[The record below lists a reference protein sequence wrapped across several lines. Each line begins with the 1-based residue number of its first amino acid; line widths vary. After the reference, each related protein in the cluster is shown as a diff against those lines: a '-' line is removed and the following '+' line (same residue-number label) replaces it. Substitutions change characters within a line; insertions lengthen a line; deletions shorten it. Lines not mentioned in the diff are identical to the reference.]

1 MWRIRMETYDEI
13 DLRQRE
19 LDVSVRSLRKTGT
32 AYADAE
38 RNYKKALCQK
48 ALELRDGG
56 MPVTLIDKVIYG
68 EEEVANLRFDRDVA
82 EAVYK
87 ANQESIN
94 VLKLNLRIL
103 EGTLQREWGQAK

>member
-1 MWRIRMETYDEI
+1 MEIYDEI
-13 DLRQRE
+13 DLRQKE
-19 LDVSVRSLRKTGT
+19 LDVAVRSLRKTGT
-32 AYADAE
+32 DYANAE
-38 RNYKKALCQK
+38 RNYKKALRKK

-94 VLKLNLRIL
+94 VLKLNLRLL
-103 EGTLQREWGQAK
+103 EGALNREWGQAK

>member
-38 RNYKKALCQK
+38 RNYKKALRQK

-68 EEEVANLRFDRDVA
+68 EEEVANLRFERDVA

>member
-1 MWRIRMETYDEI
+1 MEIYDEI
-13 DLRQRE
+13 DLKQKE
-19 LDVSVRSLRKTGT
+19 LDISVRALRKTGT
-32 AYADAE
+32 EYANAE
-38 RNYKKALCQK
+38 RNYNKALRQK

-82 EAVYK
+82 EAVYR

-94 VLKLNLRIL
+94 VLKLNIRIIESQL
-103 EGTLQREWGQAK
+103 NREWGVAKYDGIR

>member
-1 MWRIRMETYDEI
+1 
-13 DLRQRE
+13 
-19 LDVSVRSLRKTGT
+19 
-32 AYADAE
+32 
-38 RNYKKALCQK
+38 
-48 ALELRDGG
+48 

-68 EEEVANLRFDRDVA
+68 EEEVANLRFERDVA

>member
-1 MWRIRMETYDEI
+1 METYDEI
-13 DLRQRE
+13 DLRQKE
-19 LDVSVRSLRKTGT
+19 LDIAVRSLRKTGT
-32 AYADAE
+32 AYANAE
-38 RNYKKALCQK
+38 RNYKKALHQK

-68 EEEVANLRFDRDVA
+68 EEDVANLRFDRDVA

-103 EGTLQREWGQAK
+103 EGTLQREWGQTK